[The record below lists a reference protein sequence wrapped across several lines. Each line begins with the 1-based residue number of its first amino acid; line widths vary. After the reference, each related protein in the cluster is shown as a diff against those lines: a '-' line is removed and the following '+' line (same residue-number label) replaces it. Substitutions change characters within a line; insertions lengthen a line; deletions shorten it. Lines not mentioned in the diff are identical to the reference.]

1 MTSRGDNM
9 GKLISYDTSRM
20 EGFVSSNEIKSM
32 EPGIKKAH
40 GFLSEKNGPGGEYLG
55 WMDLPDRTEEEIIRK
70 IEETA
75 GYLRETSDT
84 VVVVGIGGSYLGS
97 RAVINALSDPEDR
110 QRVKFAGNNMSS
122 RQMRELMEYLKERD
136 FSVNV
141 ISKSGTTTEPA
152 IAFRMLEAL
161 LREKHSSEE
170 IKKRIICTT
179 GPEGGALRK
188 IADNNGYRAFD
199 IPDDVGGRFSVL
211 TPVGL
216 LPSAC
221 AGVDIRALLEGAGRM
236 KESLSECD
244 IEKNAADRYA
254 AIRNILYSKGKK
266 IEILS
271 SFESGLHYLAEWWRQ
286 LFGESEGKSSKGIFP
301 STCDLST
308 DLHSMGQLIQQGERN
323 IFETFVAVEN
333 EKIEC
338 PIPLRG
344 ENLDNLD
351 YLAGRQLS
359 EVNFQA
365 YEATAEAHCAGGVP
379 SSTIFMPEMSAL
391 YLGQVLYF
399 FQKAVAVSAYLLGV
413 NPFDQPGVELY
424 KKNMF
429 TRLGKPG
436 S

>member
-1 MTSRGDNM
+1 M
-9 GKLISYDTSRM
+9 GELIRYDTSRM
-20 EGFVSSNEIKSM
+20 EGFVSSEEIKSL
-32 EPGIKKAH
+32 EPGIRKAH
-40 GFLSEKNGPGGEYLG
+40 AFLSEKNGPGGEYLG
-55 WMDLPDRTEEEIIRK
+55 WLDLPGRTEEKIIRG
-70 IEETA
+70 IEEAA
-75 GYLRETSDT
+75 GYFRETSDT
-84 VVVVGIGGSYLGS
+84 IVVIGIGGSYLGA
-97 RAVINALSDPEDR
+97 RAVINALSSPEDR
-110 QRVKFAGNNMSS
+110 QRIKFAGHNISS
-122 RQMRELMEYLKERD
+122 RQMRELIEYLKDRD

-161 LREKHSSEE
+161 LREKYSSEE
-170 IKKRIICTT
+170 IKKRVIATT
-179 GPEGGALRK
+179 GPRGGALRG
-188 IADNNGYRAFD
+188 IADSNGYRAFD

-216 LPSAC
+216 LPCAC
-221 AGVDIRALLEGAGRM
+221 AGVDIRALLEGAEQM
-236 KESLSECD
+236 KEALAECD
-244 IEKNAADRYA
+244 AEKNPSDRYA

-286 LFGESEGKSSKGIFP
+286 LFGESEGKASKGIFP
-301 STCDLST
+301 STCDFST

-323 IFETFVAVEN
+323 LFETFVAVEN
-333 EKIEC
+333 ENVEF

-365 YEATAEAHCAGGVP
+365 YEATAEAHFAGGVP
-379 SSTIFMPEMSAL
+379 CSTIFMPEVSAL

-399 FQKAVAVSAYLLGV
+399 FQKAVAISAYLSGV